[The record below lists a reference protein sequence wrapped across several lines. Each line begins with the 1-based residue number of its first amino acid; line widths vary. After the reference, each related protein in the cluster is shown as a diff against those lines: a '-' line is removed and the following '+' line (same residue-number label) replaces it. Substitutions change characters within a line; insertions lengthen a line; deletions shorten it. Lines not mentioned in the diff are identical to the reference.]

1 MTERSVACIGG
12 FEVLKAIGIDVY
24 EARDAREA
32 EEVLKR
38 IRRDHSLVLVAERLS
53 EKMDLT
59 EFRGEKT
66 PLLIELPDE
75 AGGTGEGRKRIA
87 ELISKASG
95 IAMKEVK

>member
-1 MTERSVACIGG
+1 MTKQSIACIGG
-12 FEVLKAIGIDVY
+12 FEVFKAIGFDVY

-32 EEVLKR
+32 EEVFKR
-38 IRRDHSLVLVAERLS
+38 IRRDYSLVLVAERFS

-75 AGGTGEGRKRIA
+75 AGGTGAGRKRIA

-95 IAMKEVK
+95 IAMKEVE